1 MLKDS
6 LSTVITRSVMI
17 CPISP
22 SLRQKPGELTV
33 PPSPVPQMGAWQPSS
48 GPETGHR
55 LLQQDHRLDPGRNT
69 LPETSSPAVST
80 GPFRVPFPGPTLTVG
95 SQLLPV
101 GLGSFVVPTLGRGDH
116 LAFRPTPDLP
126 ATLRG
131 NWKPATSEAGSPQLF
146 ETAFAF
152 YLRKM
157 GRLYSCPNY
166 Y

>member
-1 MLKDS
+1 M
-6 LSTVITRSVMI
+6 
-17 CPISP
+17 
-22 SLRQKPGELTV
+22 
-33 PPSPVPQMGAWQPSS
+33 
-48 GPETGHR
+48 
-55 LLQQDHRLDPGRNT
+55 
-69 LPETSSPAVST
+69 PETSSPAVST

-131 NWKPATSEAGSPQLF
+131 NLKPATSEAGSPQLF

-166 Y
+166 YYGCLKKGVFPNISYKVSKRLPCDQECNCPTSFPFHQSNKEPARLQQQDCETLASKIKISKCHAVDV

>member
-1 MLKDS
+1 MLQNS

-17 CPISP
+17 CPISH
-22 SLRQKPGELTV
+22 SLGQKPRELTI
-33 PPSPVPQMGAWQPSS
+33 PPSPVPQMGAWQPSR
-48 GPETGHR
+48 GHETGHR

-69 LPETSSPAVST
+69 LPETSSPAVSK
-80 GPFRVPFPGPTLTVG
+80 GPLRVPFPGPTLAVG
-95 SQLLPV
+95 SQLLPA
-101 GLGSFVVPTLGRGDH
+101 GLGSFVVPTLRRGDH

-126 ATLRG
+126 ATLRR
-131 NWKPATSEAGSPQLF
+131 NWRPVTPEAGSPQLF